1 MTLLN
6 NTLVL
11 DIGLVKYIL
20 KVDLEYSPEKI
31 SEAMM
36 VDKKGMCALKEA
48 REKSQ
53 LESKF

>member
-36 VDKKGMCALKEA
+36 VDKKGM
-48 REKSQ
+48 
-53 LESKF
+53 